1 MDKKIER
8 RLEKKIGK
16 TEAMAL
22 KKDIEKEVRKEIKK
36 KIKLTNL
43 HREIYSRTK
52 TSALLFKRE
61 FKKHVVIA
69 ISAALGFLIAL
80 SWRTPIQN
88 SVVALIENFG
98 LGGQAIYLEY
108 LSAIII
114 TIIAVLAL
122 MWVTRWEV
130 KSQSK

>member
-8 RLEKKIGK
+8 KLEKKIGK
-16 TEAMAL
+16 TEAIAL
-22 KKDIEKEVRKEIKK
+22 KKDIEEEIRKEIKK
-36 KIKLTNL
+36 NIKLTNL

-52 TSALLFKRE
+52 TSALFFKRE
-61 FKKHVVIA
+61 FQKHAIIA

-98 LGGQAIYLEY
+98 LSGQAIYLEY

-122 MWVTRWEV
+122 MWVTRWKV